1 METQRQDKVANLL
14 RELASTFIQGESNK
28 TSLITITACTVSKD
42 LKKATLFF
50 TVLPDDKERVALE
63 FLKRKR
69 SEFRDYL
76 KGKLE
81 THTIP
86 FVDFEID
93 KGEKNRQLID
103 QLLLNN

>member
-1 METQRQDKVANLL
+1 MTMRQDKVRNLI
-14 RELASTFIQGESNK
+14 RELASTFIQREATNA
-28 TSLITITACTVSKD
+28 SLITVTETEVSPD
-42 LKKATLFF
+42 MKKATIFL
-50 TVLPDDKERVALE
+50 TVFPSEKERTAVQ

-81 THTIP
+81 TKTIP
-86 FVDFEID
+86 FIDFEID

-103 QLLLNN
+103 QLLAGN

>member
-1 METQRQDKVANLL
+1 MRQDKVRNLI
-14 RELASTFIQGESNK
+14 RELASTFIQREATNA
-28 TSLITITACTVSKD
+28 SLITVTETEVSPD
-42 LKKATLFF
+42 MKKATIFL
-50 TVLPDDKERVALE
+50 TVFPADKEKTAIE

-81 THTIP
+81 TKTIP
-86 FVDFEID
+86 FIDFAID

-103 QLLLNN
+103 QLLAGN